1 MNPGTLVRYRERDW
15 VVLPSEDPQLLMLR
29 PIGGSAREAC
39 GVLRSLADRMAYS
52 LPFERVTPSQFP
64 VPDADAVQ
72 DHAAVRLLLQ
82 AARLLLRDG
91 AAPFRS
97 LGHLSARPRPYQY
110 VPMLMG
116 LRQDTVRVLIS
127 DDVGVGKSL
136 EAILI
141 GRELLAR
148 GEVRR
153 IAVLCPPYLCDQWQR
168 ELAEKAH
175 IEAEVIRSG
184 TVARLERLCPANRSI
199 FQQHR
204 NFVASIDT
212 IKGDRY
218 RETFLLHCPDFVI
231 VDEVHGAA
239 RPPGDRR
246 SRSQQQRH
254 DLLCQVAA
262 NANRHL
268 VLLTATPH
276 SGVEESFLSLLGLL
290 RPEFATLDLAGLSD
304 DERDE
309 LSKHFVQ
316 RRRPDVKRWMGQD
329 TPFPERDPWPAP
341 SGEHP
346 YTFSEAYR
354 AFYADVYEFARGL
367 VESADTLTGWKRRM
381 RFWSALAL
389 MRCVTSSPA
398 AAEASLLRRLGGEE
412 DASVDALD
420 ASTDEDLEETF
431 EPVLYDP
438 TEAESVVDAP
448 PTAVF
453 EAQELDASWPDADRR
468 RMRSFAKRAG
478 ELRGKHDAKLQ
489 AATEA
494 VRACLKDGYHP
505 IVWCRYIATSD
516 YVAEQL
522 QATLGREFRDLR
534 VTSITGTVGE
544 DERRLKLEELSRAPQ
559 RVLVATDC
567 LSEGINLQDHFNAVL
582 HFDLPWNPNRLE
594 QREGRVDRFGQVS
607 SKVRTVLVYGQDNP
621 VDGAVLDV
629 LIRKAREIHKALGI
643 HVPVPVDSETVM
655 ETVLKSVFA
664 RSYEGQRQLSL
675 FDESDMASQVVKRFH
690 YQMDLAAER
699 ERETRSRFAQRR
711 IQPDEVERELAET
724 DGVLG
729 DPGEVQSFLLDASQ
743 RMGFGFRRC
752 ARFRGRRP
760 EVWEVDVAPLPPA
773 ARQALGSVPDPW
785 PVTFDTPVPEGVAYI
800 GRSHRLIECLAEHL
814 VDQAFY
820 PSSDR
825 SPAARCG
832 AIRTDAVAR
841 RTTLLLLR
849 PRYLI
854 HEREGET
861 PSLAEETLAWGY
873 RGLPPDI
880 EAFTLDE
887 ARRLVDEATSAAN
900 LSAQEKSEVVDE
912 TLDAW
917 EALQPQLDAVL
928 DERAARLTESHRR
941 IRSLTRAGQVRIEP
955 QRPPDLLGV
964 LVLVP
969 VPKGA
974 AR

>member
-1 MNPGTLVRYRERDW
+1 MTPGALVRYRERDW

-29 PIGGSAREAC
+29 PIGGSARETC
-39 GVLRSLADRMAYS
+39 GVLRSLADSMAYS
-52 LPFERVTPSQFP
+52 LRFERVTPSSFP
-64 VPDADAVQ
+64 LPEADSVQ
-72 DHAAVRLLLQ
+72 DHAAVRVLLQ

-91 AAPFRS
+91 AAPLRS

-116 LRQDTVRVLIS
+116 LRQDTVRLLIA

-148 GEVRR
+148 GEIRR
-153 IAVLCPPYLCDQWQR
+153 IAVLCPPYLCDQWQQ

-184 TVARLERLCPANRSI
+184 TVARLERLCPTDRSI
-199 FQQHR
+199 FQHHR
-204 NFVASIDT
+204 HFVASIDT
-212 IKGDRY
+212 VKGDRY
-218 RETFLLHCPDFVI
+218 RKTFLLSCPEFVI
-231 VDEVHGAA
+231 VDEVHGAS

-254 DLLCQVAA
+254 DLLCEVAA
-262 NANRHL
+262 DPSRHL

-290 RPEFATLDLAGLSD
+290 RPEFATLNLANLSD
-304 DERDE
+304 YQRDE

-316 RRRPDVKRWMGQD
+316 RRRSDVKRWMGQD

-346 YTFSEAYR
+346 YTFSDAYR
-354 AFYADVYEFARGL
+354 AFYSDVYEFARGL
-367 VESADTLTGWKRRM
+367 VESADALTGWKRRM

-398 AAEASLLRRLGGEE
+398 AAETSLLKRLGGDE
-412 DASVDALD
+412 DASADALD
-420 ASTDEDLEETF
+420 SSTEDDLAATF
-431 EPVLYDP
+431 EPILYDP
-438 TEAESVVDAP
+438 TDAESVVDAP
-448 PTAVF
+448 PTAIF
-453 EAQELDASWPDADRR
+453 EAQELDTSWPEADRR
-468 RMRSFAKRAG
+468 RMRAFAKRAG

-494 VRACLKDGYHP
+494 VRACLRDGYHP
-505 IVWCRYIATSD
+505 ILWCRYIATSD

-522 QATLGREFRDLR
+522 QATLGKEFRDLR

-544 DERRLKLEELSRAPQ
+544 DERRMKLDELSRSPR

-567 LSEGINLQDHFNAVL
+567 LSEGINLQEHFNAVV
-582 HFDLPWNPNRLE
+582 HYDLPWNPNRLE

-607 SKVRTVLVYGQDNP
+607 PKVRTVLIYGQDNP

-629 LIRKAREIHKALGI
+629 LIRKAREIHRALGI
-643 HVPVPVDSETVM
+643 HVPVPVDSETIM

-664 RSYEGQRQLSL
+664 RTYSGERQLSL
-675 FDESDMASQVVKRFH
+675 FNEADMVSEVVKRFH

-699 ERETRSRFAQRR
+699 EKETRSRFAQRC
-711 IQPDEVERELAET
+711 IQPEEVERELAET
-724 DGVLG
+724 DSVLG
-729 DPGEVQSFLLDASQ
+729 DPAEVRSFLLEASQ
-743 RMGFGFRRC
+743 RLGFGFRRST
-752 ARFRGRRP
+752 RFRSRTP
-760 EVWEVDVAPLPPA
+760 EVWEIDVAPLPPA
-773 ARQALGSVPDPW
+773 VRQALGDTPDPW
-785 PVTFDTPVPEGVAYI
+785 PITLDTPVPQGVAYV
-800 GRSHRLIECLAEHL
+800 GRGHRLIECLAEHL
-814 VDQAFY
+814 MDQAFY
-820 PSSDR
+820 PASDR

-832 AIRTDAVAR
+832 AIRTDAVGR

-854 HEREGET
+854 HERDGET
-861 PSLAEETLAWGY
+861 PSLAEETLVWGY
-873 RGLPPDI
+873 RGLLPDI
-880 EAFTLDE
+880 EPLSLDE
-887 ARRLVDEATSAAN
+887 ARRLVDKATSVAN
-900 LSAQEKSEVVDE
+900 LSAQEKTEAVR
-912 TLDAW
+912 
-917 EALQPQLDAVL
+917 EALASWKPLQHHLDTVL
-928 DERAARLTESHRR
+928 DERATRLTESHRR
-941 IRSLTRAGQVRIEP
+941 IRSLIKAGRVRIEP
-955 QRPPDLLGV
+955 QKPPDLLGV
-964 LVLVP
+964 LVLLP

>member
-1 MNPGTLVRYRERDW
+1 M
-15 VVLPSEDPQLLMLR
+15 MLR
-29 PIGGSAREAC
+29 PLGGSAREVC
-39 GVLRSLADRMAYS
+39 GVYKPVADLMGYS
-52 LPFERVTPSQFP
+52 LPFERVTPARFP
-64 VPDADAVQ
+64 VPDAGAVQ

-116 LRQDTVRVLIS
+116 LRQDTVRLLIA

-148 GEVRR
+148 GEVHRM
-153 IAVLCPPYLCDQWQR
+153 AVLCPPYLCEQWQR
-168 ELAEKAH
+168 ELAGKAH

-184 TVARLERLCPANRSI
+184 TVGRLERLCPPNRSI

-204 NFVASIDT
+204 HFVASLDT

-218 RETFLLHCPDFVI
+218 RDTFLLHCPDFVI
-231 VDEVHGAA
+231 VDEAHGAA

-254 DLLCQVAA
+254 ELLCQVAGDPG
-262 NANRHL
+262 RHL
-268 VLLTATPH
+268 VMLTATPH

-290 RPEFATLDLAGLSD
+290 RPEFADLNLSGLSD
-304 DERDE
+304 EERDE
-309 LSKHFVQ
+309 LSKHFIQ
-316 RRRPDVKRWMGQD
+316 RRRPDVKRWLGED

-346 YTFSEAYR
+346 YIFSDAYR
-354 AFYADVYEFARGL
+354 AFYADVYDFARGL

-398 AAEASLLRRLGGEE
+398 AAEASLLRRMGGDA
-412 DASVDALD
+412 DASADALD
-420 ASTDEDLEETF
+420 ASTEEDLEATF

-453 EAQELDASWPDADRR
+453 EAQELDASWPAADRR
-468 RMRSFAKRAG
+468 RMRAFAKRVG
-478 ELRGKHDAKLQ
+478 ELQGRHDAKLQ

-494 VRACLKDGYHP
+494 VRACLRDGYHP

-522 QATLGREFRDLR
+522 RATLGREFRDLR
-534 VTSITGTVGE
+534 VTSITGADPE
-544 DERRLKLEELSRAPQ
+544 DVRQMKLAELAKAPQ

-567 LSEGINLQDHFNAVL
+567 LSEGVNLQETFNAVV
-582 HFDLPWNPNRLE
+582 HYDLPWNPNRLE

-607 SKVRTVLVYGQDNP
+607 PKVRTVLIYGQDNP

-629 LIRKAREIHKALGI
+629 LIRKARQIHKALGI
-643 HVPVPVDSETVM
+643 HVPVPIDSETVM
-655 ETVLKSVFA
+655 ETVLKCVFA
-664 RSYEGQRQLSL
+664 RSYEGQGQLSL
-675 FDESDMASQVVKRFH
+675 FDESDMASQVVHRFH

-699 ERETRSRFAQRR
+699 EKETRSRFAQRR

-729 DPGEVQSFLLDASQ
+729 DPREVHSFLLEASQ
-743 RMGFGFRRC
+743 RLGFGGFRRSS
-752 ARFRGRRP
+752 RFREHRP
-760 EVWEVDVAPLPPA
+760 EVWELDIAPLPNA
-773 ARQALGSVPDPW
+773 VKQALGSVRDPW

-814 VDQAFY
+814 MDQAFY

-832 AIRTDAVAR
+832 AIRTDAVVR

-849 PRYLI
+849 LRFLI
-854 HEREGET
+854 HERGEET
-861 PSLAEETLAWGY
+861 PSLAEETLVWGY
-873 RGLPPDI
+873 EGLGPD
-880 EAFTLDE
+880 ATPLTLDQSRKLMVGARPTANLSPAE
-887 ARRLVDEATSAAN
+887 KSELVAESLAAWESLQPVLKPVLSERARRLE
-900 LSAQEKSEVVDE
+900 
-912 TLDAW
+912 
-917 EALQPQLDAVL
+917 
-928 DERAARLTESHRR
+928 ESHKR
-941 IRSLTRAGQVRIEP
+941 IRSLIKRERITVKP
-955 QRPPDLLGV
+955 QLPPDLLGV
-964 LVLVP
+964 LVLMP
-969 VPKGA
+969 LPKGVSVV
-974 AR
+974 